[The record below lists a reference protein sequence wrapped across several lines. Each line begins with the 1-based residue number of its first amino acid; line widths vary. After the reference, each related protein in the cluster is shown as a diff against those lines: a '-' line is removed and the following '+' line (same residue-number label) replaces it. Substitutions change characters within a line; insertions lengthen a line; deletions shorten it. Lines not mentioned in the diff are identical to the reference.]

1 MRLLRVKPE
10 GFKYFHNTKTYYLT
24 GTTLQPSLEGEIL
37 IPEGTVL
44 QFFLNKEILGGL
56 DLAGANDLLI
66 EVESI
71 VKEVFSAG
79 RIIWRFTAVGID
91 ENDNRKSD

>member
-10 GFKYFHNTKTYYLT
+10 GFKYFHNTETYYLNA
-24 GTTLQPSLEGEIL
+24 TTLQPSLEKEIL

-44 QFFLNKEILGGL
+44 QFFFHQEILGGL
-56 DLAGANDLLI
+56 NLAETNELLI

-71 VKEVFSAG
+71 VREVFSAG
-79 RIIWRFTAVGID
+79 RIIWRFTAIRID
-91 ENDNRKSD
+91 ENDNRQSD

>member
-10 GFKYFHNTKTYYLT
+10 GFKYFHNTKTYYLSA
-24 GTTLQPSLEGEIL
+24 TTLQPSLERELL

-44 QFFLNKEILGGL
+44 QFFFNKEILGGL
-56 DLAGANDLLI
+56 DLAGANELLI

-79 RIIWRFTAVGID
+79 RIIWRFTAVRIN